1 MIRTGKAF
9 RQSRET
15 GTPYTLASNARRDCW
30 HVIMSTSKGSGRLPI
45 DATLG
50 DLMRHFGVDD
60 ADLAAAGRVL
70 EAIVRGVE
78 SLLASA
84 KPALLAATPAVL
96 ALAARLES
104 LSREPETPG
113 HEKLFTERLGQD
125 PLRARLSTRTVHY
138 LGQLL
143 ADETNQGR
151 RVRAIIDEIVKAR
164 ESSTLVIARRAKRF
178 RDECDSHGACV
189 AIDGAAKKAGLSCST
204 AEFRQLIDAAC
215 ERDEG
220 ACRELGRTAVL
231 LAPHLPAKSGRPIS
245 TATCI
250 HLMLLT
256 MLEHEGNYS
265 AYTYSDLERPDFV
278 DPVTQATRQALN
290 KPRFSPLRANRLRKA
305 RPQDRP
311 KAVVDRRSPA

>member
-1 MIRTGKAF
+1 M
-9 RQSRET
+9 
-15 GTPYTLASNARRDCW
+15 
-30 HVIMSTSKGSGRLPI
+30 IMSTSKGSGRIPI

-78 SLLASA
+78 SVLASA
-84 KPALLAATPAVL
+84 MPVVL
-96 ALAARLES
+96 ALAERLES

-113 HEKLFTERLGQD
+113 HEKLFTELLGQD
-125 PLRARLSTRTVHY
+125 PLRSKLSARAVHR
-138 LGQLL
+138 LGNVL
-143 ADETNQGR
+143 ADEINQGR

-204 AEFRQLIDAAC
+204 TEFRQLVDAAC

-256 MLEHEGNYS
+256 MLELEGNYS
-265 AYTYSDLERPDFV
+265 AYTYSDFKRRDFV
-278 DPVTQATRQALN
+278 DPMTQATRLALN
-290 KPRFSPLRANRLRKA
+290 KPRFSPLRANRLRKTLL
-305 RPQDRP
+305 RDRR
-311 KAVVDRRSPA
+311 KAVFNQPRSP